1 MSDLVI
7 ESARS
12 SVILGSLAKAEV
24 LDLSYEIE
32 PSYPILSKFPRVI
45 SANNPTTIAAQAM
58 NGQEITFNINKA
70 MFLRD
75 LYVRTTFTTT
85 TTSLAVTFPV
95 GMNIFEYIQIKT
107 NNKVIH
113 TLTGEAIRSW
123 IENKPAS
130 VRAQASR
137 MALPLVAATE
147 SVNATSTAASST
159 YTYIPAS
166 FFDQTKNN
174 FDLNFYEQLSVTC
187 KFNTVARAGMPTTTL
202 AAADLYTWLWRPDDK
217 YYDMMRSKNQNPSKP
232 LNMLCW
238 NSYTERLACVAA
250 TTTTMRL
257 NCNYP
262 VFKTVFRIKPITL
275 ALGGVEATITSF
287 AFSVGGTELISTML
301 KTVSEWEKHKHG
313 ASSLVCTTN
322 ASTVTKSDNDGITI
336 DWGMEPQ
343 NWVSNSGAC
352 SFSQLN
358 YPQLL
363 VNYPSLT
370 AADYEVVVTHFYW
383 NILTLDSQNGSVN
396 VSSSS

>member
-1 MSDLVI
+1 MADLVL
-7 ESARS
+7 ESNRS
-12 SVILGSLAKAEV
+12 SVILSSLAKAEV

-32 PSYPILSKFPRVI
+32 PSFPILSKLPRVI
-45 SANNPTTIAAQAM
+45 TANNPATIAAQAM

-70 MFLRD
+70 MLLRD
-75 LYVRTTFTTT
+75 LYIRTTFTTT
-85 TTSLAVTFPV
+85 TTSLAVTYPV
-95 GMNIFEYIQIKT
+95 GLNIFEYIQIKT

-123 IENKPAS
+123 LENKNSSPR
-130 VRAQASR
+130 VQAWR

-147 SVNATSTAASST
+147 GVNATSTAASAT
-159 YTYIPAS
+159 YTYIPCS

-202 AAADLYTWLWRPDDK
+202 DASSLYMWLWRPDDK
-217 YYDMMRSKNQNPSKP
+217 YYDMLRSKNQNPSKP

-238 NSYTERLACVAA
+238 NSYTERLACTST

-275 ALGGVEATITSF
+275 ALGGVEATITSY
-287 AFSVGGTELISTML
+287 AFSIGGTELISTMTKL
-301 KTVSEWEKHKHG
+301 VGEWEKHKFG
-313 ASSLVCTTN
+313 ANTLVCTTN
-322 ASTVTKSDNDGITI
+322 GSTVTKSDNDGITI

-352 SFSQLN
+352 SFTQLN
-358 YPQLL
+358 YPQLV

-383 NILTLDSQNGSVN
+383 NILTLDSTNGSVS
-396 VSSSS
+396 VTLSS